1 MTKNTVRTLLKILLL
16 FQKFYKNQKFFT
28 ILLEI
33 LLSYPEILFWR
44 PETIWSLRNRI
55 GRDPIFIF
63 IQFGVL
69 TDIIAILSQRYKTSY
84 KILVKSPGSKSRLAK
99 NSIFPFFRP
108 VWHFLRFLALRSG
121 IKAKVGQLWGGLEMS
136 QGDKYVHQA

>member
-1 MTKNTVRTLLKILLL
+1 MFFSIFGKSTKGMWIFVVEHDHKCDGACFNPYIMLKTWFNQNLEGGTKNRYLLFLRHFCKILPKKCMTKNAVRTLLKILLL

-33 LLSYPEILFWR
+33 LLSYPEILFWP
-44 PETIWSLRNRI
+44 PETIWSLRNHI

-69 TDIIAILSQRYKTSY
+69 TDIIAILSQR
-84 KILVKSPGSKSRLAK
+84 
-99 NSIFPFFRP
+99 
-108 VWHFLRFLALRSG
+108 
-121 IKAKVGQLWGGLEMS
+121 
-136 QGDKYVHQA
+136 